1 MEKKNNLLKNIF
13 RVLSANFYV
22 AAVGFLGSFI
32 FPKILT
38 IDSYALYH
46 TFTLYLTYITITT
59 IGFPSGMAVK
69 YAGKDY
75 SSIEVNQYKSEM
87 KILLSILMGFTLLF
101 TIISLNIKSEMLLF
115 VALAE
120 IPICLIG
127 SYKALLQAW
136 SRFKDF
142 SRISITLALVV
153 PISAIGFYLLSHEL
167 TGQSYIIIYLVVYWA
182 VTIII
187 LLEIIKKIKGKT
199 SNPIFSKENVMTEKV
214 GIALLI
220 GNYINTLFVSVDKQF
235 IKWFFGNSEFAFYS
249 FAMSMQSLMTV
260 FITSI
265 AQPLFPAMAQEKF
278 KDEEYNDIKKLL
290 LIFGSFSG
298 CAYFAVSIIVKLF
311 ITKYTDSLLIV
322 GIYFAVF
329 PAMAVINCLYINM
342 YKLKNMMKTYI
353 LTLIEILCIAI
364 VLNIVFINLVGSFTG
379 VAIATTIT
387 YYICFF
393 LGTKQFEFL
402 RFELRDLGYL
412 LVYLLG
418 FFGLTRTL
426 NDFVGV
432 FVYFIFVVVLG
443 IVFYKDVILKFIPR
457 FVGHAK

>member
-1 MEKKNNLLKNIF
+1 MEKKNTLIRNIF

-32 FPKILT
+32 FPRILS
-38 IDSYALYH
+38 IDSYAYYH

-59 IGFPSGMAVK
+59 VGFPSGMAVK

-75 SSIEVNQYKSEM
+75 STIDVKQYKSEM
-87 KILLSILMGFTLLF
+87 KILITILCIFSLLF
-101 TIISLNIKSEMLLF
+101 AGVAFIIKNEMF
-115 VALAE
+115 FYVALAE
-120 IPICLIG
+120 IPVCLIG
-127 SYKALLQAW
+127 SYKSLLQSW

-142 SRISITLALVV
+142 SRISITLALTV
-153 PISAIGFYLLSHEL
+153 PLSALLFYCLFKEL
-167 TGQSYIIIYLVVYWA
+167 TGRSYIFIYLIVYWA
-182 VTIII
+182 VSLII
-187 LLEIIKKIKGKT
+187 LREIVVKIFRVKANSVFSVENFGIEKT
-199 SNPIFSKENVMTEKV
+199 GV
-214 GIALLI
+214 ALLV

-235 IKWFFGNSEFAFYS
+235 VRWFFGNTEFAFYS

-265 AQPLFPAMAQEKF
+265 AHPLFPAMAQGKF

-311 ITKYTDSLLIV
+311 ITKYINSLSIV

-353 LTLIEILCIAI
+353 ATLFGILCVAI
-364 VLNIVFINLVGSFTG
+364 VLNIIFINLVGSFTG

-387 YYICFF
+387 YYVWFF
-393 LGTKQFEFL
+393 VGTKQFSFFK
-402 RFELRDLGYL
+402 FELRDFGYL
-412 LVYLLG
+412 VTYVIG
-418 FFGLTRTL
+418 FFGMIRTL
-426 NDFVGV
+426 NDYVGV
-432 FVYFIFVVVLG
+432 VVYFGFVIAIGL
-443 IVFYKDVILKFIPR
+443 VFYRGILFKFIPQLIKR
-457 FVGHAK
+457 K